1 MAIAKENEG
10 KTPEEIAQNQKNRE
24 AFQLKQ

>member
-10 KTPEEIAQNQKNRE
+10 KTSEEILQNQKNRE